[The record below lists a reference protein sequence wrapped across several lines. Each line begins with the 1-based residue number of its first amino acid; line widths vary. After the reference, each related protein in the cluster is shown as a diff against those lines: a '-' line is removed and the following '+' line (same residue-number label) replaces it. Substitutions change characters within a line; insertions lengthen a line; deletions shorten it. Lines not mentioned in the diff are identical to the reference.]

1 MNLVAF
7 ASTKH
12 IYYLIE
18 IKIFDYIENVI
29 LSLKVSYID
38 LLKNN

>member
-7 ASTKH
+7 ASNRH

-18 IKIFDYIENVI
+18 IKVLDYIENII
-29 LSLKVSYID
+29 LNLRVSYID
-38 LLKNN
+38 FLKNN